1 MPWIR
6 LIARRRA
13 GAPAEVPAPPGT
25 TLLDAIDAAGAPLGR
40 SCRGEGIC
48 RSCVVRVC
56 EGAALVAPPGEL
68 ERRARARGLSAV
80 DRLACQAR
88 IADDADEEGL
98 VSLWAPAWG
107 EPEPGT

>member
-6 LIARRRA
+6 LLARGRRGSTA
-13 GAPAEVPAPPGT
+13 VVPARPGT
-25 TLLDAIDAAGAPLGR
+25 TLLHAVDAAGAPLGR

-56 EGAALVAPPGEL
+56 EGAALIAPPGAL
-68 ERRARARGLSAV
+68 ERRARARGLPAA

-98 VSLWAPAWG
+98 VTLWAPAWG
-107 EPEPGT
+107 EPEPGA